1 MVTVGDNILMICNFV
16 TLLIE
21 IIISVICDLSHRPSQ
36 VTSEKKRHIDVS
48 TFPEET
54 NTIL

>member
-1 MVTVGDNILMICNFV
+1 MICNFV

-21 IIISVICDLSHRPSQ
+21 IIISVICDLSHRASQ
-36 VTSEKKRHIDVS
+36 VTSEKNRRIDVS